1 MFGCPHRAQ
10 PGPRG
15 KGEACLVAWFSCWAC
30 IARFSKQ
37 PRAWLAGNARIG
49 SFSRARL
56 SAARGRTGG
65 SEARARGD
73 GGRWKSGAPS
83 RRQISLTPF
92 HSLTHSHC
100 PPFFPTASPPAAAAI
115 SDLRYRRRRRKRRRR
130 LRRIWCSPCCWPPS
144 GRPSLC
150 HGSPY
155 AVLVSDAG
163 KQHPLPPLLAQWLGR

>member
-1 MFGCPHRAQ
+1 MPASSPTRPAREGRGLFGCLVFLLGLHRTLLKAAQ
-10 PGPRG
+10 
-15 KGEACLVAWFSCWAC
+15 S
-30 IARFSKQ
+30 
-37 PRAWLAGNARIG
+37 LA
-49 SFSRARL
+49 
-56 SAARGRTGG
+56 
-65 SEARARGD
+65 
-73 GGRWKSGAPS
+73 RWKRSDRQFLASQAECGARSHGRVRGEGEGGWREMEIWRAVPAPNLAS
-83 RRQISLTPF
+83 PPF

-115 SDLRYRRRRRKRRRR
+115 SDLRYRRRRRRKRRRR